1 MSREIQVSVLVPSYQ
16 HESFVAQAVESV
28 LEQSGVDLEVL
39 AIDDGSTDGSL
50 ARLRAIGDDRL
61 QVIAQEN
68 RGLSRTLNRGLAL
81 ARGRWVKMLPSDD
94 LLEPGALAR
103 QLQMAGED
111 DLVVFSLPTVVDA
124 DNCPLS
130 DPAPQAWFDLEAPD
144 VPSLRRS
151 LVARNPLCAPGALFL
166 RDAALEAGGFDPSLR
181 IAQDYDL
188 WLRLLECGGARHLPE
203 RLVRVRW
210 HGGNQSGVV
219 TSSSESE
226 RAYALVGTLVRCG
239 MDWWAGQFGNQG
251 RVALAEALVASGL
264 REAIPFARSA
274 LVAHRAA
281 GGSLVRSEELRALLD
296 EAPELIRGGA
306 WRGDGETEAGEPP
319 PRGRGEGR

>member
-1 MSREIQVSVLVPSYQ
+1 M
-16 HESFVAQAVESV
+16 
-28 LEQSGVDLEVL
+28 
-39 AIDDGSTDGSL
+39 
-50 ARLRAIGDDRL
+50 
-61 QVIAQEN
+61 
-68 RGLSRTLNRGLAL
+68 
-81 ARGRWVKMLPSDD
+81 
-94 LLEPGALAR
+94 
-103 QLQMAGED
+103 
-111 DLVVFSLPTVVDA
+111 
-124 DNCPLS
+124 
-130 DPAPQAWFDLEAPD
+130 
-144 VPSLRRS
+144 
-151 LVARNPLCAPGALFL
+151 
-166 RDAALEAGGFDPSLR
+166 
-181 IAQDYDL
+181 
-188 WLRLLECGGARHLPE
+188 
-203 RLVRVRW
+203 RVRW

-306 WRGDGETEAGEPP
+306 WGGDGETEAGEPP